1 MEAFLTASD
10 VIRVPM
16 SFEVFERACRIRA
29 VHKFTL
35 ADSLHLAAAIES
47 CCGLFL
53 NNELRLTNFSDI
65 PIEVL
70 S

>member
-1 MEAFLTASD
+1 
-10 VIRVPM
+10 M

-47 CCGLFL
+47 CCGLFFT
-53 NNELRLTNFSDI
+53 NDLRLTNFSDI